1 MNTYCTPTL
10 YNERL
15 GNGDRIP
22 IILYELNPARDPK
35 NRVNYYRNNF
45 NSKDKLNKTMP
56 YYLNQKKK
64 NRKTKSAKI
73 TKSVL
78 YNSFYSNVLRIN
90 FERPREIINED
101 GVIISRHFK
110 SLNVNSREYPKS
122 MIKIISF
129 KQKSGNKGISMYNP
143 IKKNH
148 NYNGNFFST
157 EIKYYSNKSNKN
169 AKNINLKN
177 QNKAI
182 NYNYNNIFSK
192 SFYNTKTNNNITT
205 NKSKYKI
212 TSYENTKTNH
222 IISPKY
228 VNYPDNFDSKL
239 PLLLFNSK

>member
-1 MNTYCTPTL
+1 MNAYCTPTL

-35 NRVNYYRNNF
+35 YRVNYYRNNF
-45 NSKDKLNKTMP
+45 NSKDKLNKTIP
-56 YYLNQKKK
+56 YQKNKKKK

-101 GVIISRHFK
+101 GVIISRHFR
-110 SLNVNSREYPKS
+110 SLNVNSREYPKP
-122 MIKIISF
+122 MIKIFSF
-129 KQKSGNKGISMYNP
+129 RQKSNNKGIDMYNP
-143 IKKNH
+143 IKKKQ
-148 NYNGNFFST
+148 NYYGNFFST

-169 AKNINLKN
+169 TKNINSKN
-177 QNKAI
+177 QNKAM
-182 NYNYNNIFSK
+182 NYNYNIFSK
-192 SFYNTKTNNNITT
+192 TFYNTKINNNIST
-205 NKSKYKI
+205 NKSKSKI

-228 VNYPDNFDSKL
+228 LNPSDSFIPKL
-239 PLLLFNSK
+239 PLLLFNPK